1 MRLWWCTGDPALGDM
16 DIIRDEG
23 SASGGRPAAEPLMP
37 GYMTG
42 KPPGYQ
48 HFSSMGRYA
57 AAAAAAGGMR

>member
-1 MRLWWCTGDPALGDM
+1 MGIWWGTGDPALGD
-16 DIIRDEG
+16 ITRDEG
-23 SASGGRPAAEPLMP
+23 RVSGGKLAAEPLML

-42 KPPGYQ
+42 MPPEYQ